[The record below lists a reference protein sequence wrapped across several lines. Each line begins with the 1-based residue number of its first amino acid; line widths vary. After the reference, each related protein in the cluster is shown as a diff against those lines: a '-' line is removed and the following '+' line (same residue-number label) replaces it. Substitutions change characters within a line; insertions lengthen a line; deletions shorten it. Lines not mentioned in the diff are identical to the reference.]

1 MNTNRIDQLKQR
13 GRYGVFGGQ
22 YVPETLMNALIE
34 LEEAYETL
42 KNDPVFQQELS
53 RLFAE
58 YAGRPSLLY
67 YAEKL
72 TRKLG
77 GAGIYLKREAFRP
90 RG

>member
-53 RLFAE
+53 RFLRICWTPPLSF
-58 YAGRPSLLY
+58 
-67 YAEKL
+67 
-72 TRKLG
+72 TMRKS
-77 GAGIYLKREAFRP
+77 
-90 RG
+90 